1 MGRAGVRFDDIRLRE
16 LYSCF
21 PYAVRSQLE
30 EFGMSLEGDLS
41 VTGGM
46 TFGGGPL
53 NNFVY
58 QATVR
63 MAQLLREQP
72 DEVGLVTTVSG
83 MLTKQ
88 GVALWSASPGD
99 QPWVFDDV
107 TPDVRAVADLREV
120 VADFTGQAAVAGYTV
135 LYQGADPWRAVAV
148 FDLPEGKRTVAFCES
163 PEIMAR
169 LEREEGCGQRFQ
181 LVGGQFGDVA

>member
-1 MGRAGVRFDDIRLRE
+1 MTG
-16 LYSCF
+16 
-21 PYAVRSQLE
+21 
-30 EFGMSLEGDLS
+30 EGDLS

-63 MAQLLREQP
+63 MAQLLRESP
-72 DEVGLVTTVSG
+72 AEVGLVTTVSG

-88 GVALWSASPGD
+88 GVALWSATPG
-99 QPWVFDDV
+99 PAGWGFDDV
-107 TPDVRAVADLREV
+107 TEQVRMESDIREV
-120 VADFTGQAAVAGYTV
+120 VADYRGEATVAGYTV

-148 FDLPEGKRTVAFCES
+148 CDLPG
-163 PEIMAR
+163 
-169 LEREEGCGQRFQ
+169 GQRTAVFSEDAGVIGRMESGECCG
-181 LVGGQFGDVA
+181 LACTLSGGQFTLAP